1 MDVSLLRL
9 RKELEDIGLP
19 EFCKVKFNTES
30 ALEKN
35 DLVNLTNLNNLDICT
50 ISNNFIVVLQPV
62 EGIWADKILQFVI
75 RVPKEY
81 PFKPPKVK
89 CLSKIL
95 HPNIDKLGHVCINI
109 IREDWKPTFTISM
122 VICGLLNLLIEPSN
136 LDPFNQ
142 FASMLFES
150 HPALFRSINRILYC
164 SVLFLSFTRSTTV
177 S

>member
-9 RKELEDIGLP
+9 RKEFEDVGLP
-19 EFCKVKFNTES
+19 EFCKVKFNTEK
-30 ALEKN
+30 ALDN
-35 DLVNLTNLNNLDICT
+35 DTIENLCDTNKLDLDN
-50 ISNNFIVVLQPV
+50 ISNCFVVVLQPK
-62 EGIWADKILQFVI
+62 EGIWTDKTLQFII

-109 IREDWKPTFTISM
+109 IREDWKPTLTISI

-136 LDPFNQ
+136 SDPFNE
-142 FASMLFES
+142 FASILFES
-150 HPALFRSINRILYC
+150 NLSLFKSINRSLY
-164 SVLFLSFTRSTTV
+164 
-177 S
+177 